1 MALMEWRESYS
12 VNVKV
17 FDQHHQ
23 HLFDLIN
30 TLHDSMRV
38 GKGRE
43 ALDEVL
49 HALEDYAQRHFSAE
63 ETLMRKTGYDG
74 LTAHALEHRKF
85 MDKVHSLIDQ
95 HESGKTVVT
104 QALMTFL
111 CDWLK
116 THIAMTDR
124 GYTPHMVAHRVQ

>member
-30 TLHDSMRV
+30 KLHENMRV
-38 GKGRE
+38 GKGHE
-43 ALDEVL
+43 VLDETLRSLV
-49 HALEDYAQRHFSAE
+49 DYAQRHFTAE
-63 ETLMRKTGYDG
+63 EELLKKTGYAG
-74 LTAHALEHRKF
+74 LPAHMVEHRKF
-85 MDKVHSLIDQ
+85 MDKVNSLVEQ
-95 HESGKTVVT
+95 HKNGKIVVT
-104 QALMTFL
+104 SALLTFL

-124 GYTPHMVAHRVQ
+124 GYGPHMAAHRIQ